1 MIWYNSV
8 TSERKE
14 NEMKPCTDAKHFKL
28 EAYRQ
33 NDEGQKS
40 TILYYDVYC
49 DLHEAARIMTD
60 VVIRELHDGDG
71 ENGGSGSLKNCY
83 GEIFNCFMC
92 GHQYGYADC
101 VFFITPILHVD
112 DYFAK

>member
-1 MIWYNSV
+1 
-8 TSERKE
+8 
-14 NEMKPCTDAKHFKL
+14 MKPYTDATHFKL

-33 NDEGQKS
+33 NDEGMKS

-49 DLHEAARIMTD
+49 DLHEAAKLMAD
-60 VVIRELHDGDG
+60 AVIRELGDGDG

-92 GHQYGYADC
+92 GHGYAYADC
-101 VFFITPILHVD
+101 EFFMTPVRHIGDLM
-112 DYFAK
+112 K